1 MIGIVLALALL
12 GSPAAST
19 APAAPVAKP
28 QSVRVEKL
36 TAAEVEQLTAAKK
49 AVSDAEAKLAQAKRN
64 LTGTEQG
71 IEEAHHANTDCGCYL
86 NTEGLDFD
94 KVKFEGDKIVI
105 QHVHEAAPPSLG
117 AAAGNQQNQQQ

>member
-1 MIGIVLALALL
+1 MIGMVLALALL
-12 GSPAAST
+12 GSGSPAAAK
-19 APAAPVAKP
+19 APAAKP

-36 TAAEVEQLTAAKK
+36 TPAEMDQLTAARK

-64 LTGTEQG
+64 LRGAEEG

-94 KVKFEGDKIVI
+94 KVKFEGDKII
-105 QHVHEAAPPSLG
+105 IHHYHEPPPPSLSPK
-117 AAAGNQQNQQQ
+117 AGDQKQ

>member
-1 MIGIVLALALL
+1 MIGIVFALALL
-12 GSPAAST
+12 GSPAAT
-19 APAAPVAKP
+19 NAPAPPAAKP

-36 TAAEVEQLTAAKK
+36 TAAEMQQLTTARK
-49 AVSDAEAKLAQAKRN
+49 AVADAEAKLAQAKRN

-94 KVKFEGDKIVI
+94 KVKFEGDKIII
-105 QHVHEAAPPSLG
+105 QHVHEAPPPSLG
-117 AAAGNQQNQQQ
+117 ANAASQQH